1 MSAHVTFSTLRL
13 ASPLVLVPGNSLDK
27 QLRDKSRIHP
37 VLPAVEQLARD
48 LNALGDGV
56 PARIDDGG
64 GRRDASLLVHTS
76 TYRLRLY
83 PTDRR
88 TGYFISAVDPVRLR
102 DHNELAKSSL
112 LVRPPGWQV
121 VFGVRAIP
129 QGADAGWEQLRKAW
143 RRLGTVS
150 TEHRESSAPDP
161 ARTAFLDSVGRLVD
175 ATQRITTREERRG
188 GPYPYA
194 EVTSTGGQR
203 HGRHAMYEF
212 RLAESELPRE
222 GTFVEVRGEEEMRG
236 QVTRGDGRSVTVRF
250 DQPVSW
256 DHIPRQGELAETP
269 SSVVFDKQREA
280 LALLGSGRAGNPLL
294 LPALVE
300 HRVRPL
306 RPAPVTPG
314 EALDPDQLTAFRKA
328 LATEDVLVVLGPPG
342 TGKTRTIT
350 QIAHACATGRA
361 GGRTEDDASG
371 RVLVTSHTN
380 RAVDNVLAKLPRDL
394 VVIRVG
400 NDGKVS
406 QDGRP
411 YLLEQQIGD
420 LTGEISQV
428 MAQRV
433 TAYAQVEPAQA
444 WTDELARVLERLDRL
459 MTEEMAAAAEVTSA
473 RAMAGGPVQE
483 RLNALTTQREHD
495 QDARNE
501 VVRRI
506 ERAEP
511 KYQRAHERSEGR
523 MAGWFFRPLAQRW
536 HRQLDGLRARDEE
549 LRAALTALDTD
560 LAATHRELER
570 VTHDAPAVR
579 SARDAWQKAIAHRAD
594 CQHKAYD
601 AADLATAAI
610 AALEPL
616 PPLERTDDVRAAHS
630 HLRARRS
637 WLGERLPLLAERRR
651 LLTEWKAAVAAESEQ
666 LLPELIRY
674 AHVVGATCIGT
685 ASRPELSGIDF
696 DLAIVDEAGQI
707 GIADALVPLVR
718 ARRGVLVG
726 DHKQLPPFLDTEVAD
741 WGKDITSPEVR
752 SLMTKSALERLVDG
766 LPGSHVVQLNLQRR
780 MPVEIAGF
788 VSTAFYGGLLRTE
801 HDHPHHDPLFSSPIA
816 FVDTGELPARERQ
829 ELSGRRAGESFG
841 RTGVLNR
848 CEARLLARLAAFY
861 HRRGGDWAVIVPYRA
876 QVSAVVTELTG
887 LIGDAQRAREGVGTV
902 DSFQGGEREVVLY
915 GFTRSNPQG
924 RIGFLKE
931 LRRANVAFTRAQRQL
946 VLVGDLGTL
955 LRADDPDFRALA
967 QDLHTHLRRY
977 GDIRSHEDVMALLAK
992 AATEGDGV

>member
-1 MSAHVTFSTLRL
+1 MTFSTLHL

-37 VLPAVEQLARD
+37 GLPAVEQLAQD
-48 LNALGDGV
+48 LNALGNGV
-56 PARIDDGG
+56 PARIDEGG
-64 GRRDASLLVHTS
+64 GRRDPSLLVHTS

-112 LVRPPGWQV
+112 LIRPPGWQV

-129 QGADAGWEQLRKAW
+129 QGAEAGWERIRKAW
-143 RRLGTVS
+143 QQLGTVS
-150 TEHRESSAPDP
+150 AEHREVAGPGP
-161 ARTAFLDSVGRLVD
+161 AQSAFLDSVGRLVD

-188 GPYPYA
+188 GPYPYTG
-194 EVTSTGGQR
+194 VTSTGGQR

-212 RLAESELPRE
+212 RLAASEMPKE
-222 GTFVEVRGEEEMRG
+222 GTFVEVRGGEEMRG
-236 QVTRGDGRSVTVRF
+236 QVTRRDGRSVTVRF

-280 LALLGSGRAGNPLL
+280 LTLLGSGRARNPFL

-306 RPAPVTPG
+306 RPAPVAPG
-314 EALDPDQLTAFRKA
+314 EPLDPDQLTAFRKA

-350 QIAHACATGRA
+350 QIAHACATGR
-361 GGRTEDDASG
+361 GDDRTDDDARG

-394 VVIRVG
+394 VVVRVG

-406 QDGRP
+406 EDGRP

-420 LTGEISQV
+420 LSEEISQSITE
-428 MAQRV
+428 RV
-433 TAYAQVEPAQA
+433 KAYDELGTAQA
-444 WTDELARVLERLDRL
+444 WTGELTRTLDRL
-459 MTEEMAAAAEVTSA
+459 DGLMRAETAAAAEVESA
-473 RAMAGGPVQE
+473 RALAGGPVQE
-483 RLNALTTQREHD
+483 RLDDLARQRESA
-495 QDARNE
+495 QGARDE
-501 VVRRI
+501 VVRRV

-511 KYQRAHERSEGR
+511 KYLRARERSGGR
-523 MAGWFFRPLAQRW
+523 ALGWFFRALARRWQR
-536 HRQLDGLRARDEE
+536 RLDGLRARDEE
-549 LRAALTALDTD
+549 VRATLTALDTA

-570 VTHDAPAVR
+570 VTDHAPAVR
-579 SARDAWQKAIAHRAD
+579 SARGTWQSAAAD
-594 CQHKAYD
+594 CADCRHKAYD
-601 AADLATAAI
+601 AADRAVTAI
-610 AALEPL
+610 ARLEPP
-616 PPLERTDDVRAAHS
+616 PPLDRTEDAGTARS
-630 HLRARRS
+630 QLRARKR
-637 WLGERLPLLAERRR
+637 WLDERLPLLAARRR
-651 LLTEWKAAVAAESEQ
+651 LVTEWREAVAAEREQ
-666 LLPELIRY
+666 LAPELIRY

-741 WGKDITSPEVR
+741 WGKDITSAEVR

-766 LPGSHVVQLNLQRR
+766 LPDSHVVQLNLQRR

-788 VSTAFYGGLLRTE
+788 ISTAFYGGRLRTE
-801 HDHPHHDPLFSSPIA
+801 HDHPHHDPLFGSPIS

-829 ELSGRRAGESFG
+829 ESSGGRAGESFG
-841 RTGVLNR
+841 RTGVLNH

-876 QVSAVVTELTG
+876 QVSAVVTELTR

-902 DSFQGGEREVVLY
+902 DSFQGGEREVILY
-915 GFTRSNPQG
+915 GFTRSNPEG

-946 VLVGDLGTL
+946 VLAGDLGTL
-955 LRADDPDFRALA
+955 LRADDPGFRALA
-967 QDLHTHLRRY
+967 QDLQSHLRRY
-977 GDIRSHEDVMALLAK
+977 GDIRSHGDVMALLAK